1 MQVRLTI
8 RKRRLWCKPCRKPF
22 TEPVPGIRKRARHTE
37 RYGRAILRACE
48 RYSDLKRVRRDFRCS
63 AGFLYTALYRHLE
76 LERRKRLYPWPDVIG
91 LDEDFFGR
99 NKRLRTRDFVSM
111 VVDFRGKRL
120 MDWSTATIADS
131 KHPRVH
137 LAARTYASSRST

>member
-1 MQVRLTI
+1 
-8 RKRRLWCKPCRKPF
+8 
-22 TEPVPGIRKRARHTE
+22 
-37 RYGRAILRACE
+37 
-48 RYSDLKRVRRDFRCS
+48 LKRVRRDFRCS